1 MRVNTLLLTSQL
13 KEWVN
18 GVINTLVLLLLNLSV
33 LPNGVLDGI

>member
-18 GVINTLVLLLLNLSV
+18 RVINTLVLLLLNLSV